1 MKYLAVVGS
10 FIISLILAPLTVAQ
24 QDTYRPPLG
33 DIMGKI
39 RLRHIKL
46 WFAGKLAN
54 WELATYEL
62 DEIRASLEKA
72 ADLYRGIPV
81 ELVLNTA
88 DPIVAITKAIEAKD
102 SAMFAKAYG
111 DLTVACNACHAG
123 IGRGFIVMQV
133 PSVSPFSD
141 QSFAPIPRSSGS
153 ARLKPSPVSL
163 PHQAAHLGMSVAIKI
178 EGESWP
184 ISRFRDPC
192 ANVSAKD
199 WTRWR

>member
-1 MKYLAVVGS
+1 MEYLAVVGS
-10 FIISLILAPLTVAQ
+10 FIISLILAPLAVAQ

-39 RLRHIKL
+39 QLRHIKL

-133 PSVSPFSD
+133 PMPHLSVTSHLR
-141 QSFAPIPRSSGS
+141 PIPRLSG
-153 ARLKPSPVSL
+153 AQAQTKPRIFT
-163 PHQAAHLGMSVAIKI
+163 HQAAHLGMSVATKI
-178 EGESWP
+178 EGELAKIP
-184 ISRFRDPC
+184 VSRPLRECFC
-192 ANVSAKD
+192 
-199 WTRWR
+199 